1 MLNEESH
8 KSEISALINSAFV
21 SEETLRGLFE
31 AKVSSLNTSIT
42 AILPMLD
49 MESRALNGILDGTKK
64 MVDFTN
70 LIKVANFLQVP
81 LARVVEL
88 FAAALETNFSTG
100 PVTVEKIK
108 FIKDNFDLAALR
120 KAGLIDTISDFR
132 HIEQRLML
140 RLGLKSIFDYKK
152 PDNHVAFSAGI
163 LQPKNDLS
171 RSVWIRAA
179 MNLFAELESTYDFNR
194 QGLIEFIPLIRWHST
209 NVEQGLVEVVKSL
222 YKLGVTV
229 IYQPSMPSLRLR
241 GATMAV
247 YNKPCI
253 VLTDLMGFY
262 STLWFALC
270 HEIYHILFDWPDIES
285 NTYHTTEDGDD
296 IPLLV
301 KERDRRADEFARSF
315 LFSKDKT
322 AKITPYLYD
331 ARYISEVAEDNQV
344 HPSIIYLFLAFDNK
358 SGKKYWAKARE
369 MSPPIEA
376 AVSRLTVPWEEELSW
391 EKIEVLKKDIYN

>member
-1 MLNEESH
+1 MPNEESH
-8 KSEISALINSAFV
+8 KFEINALINSAFV
-21 SEETLRGLFE
+21 PKETLRGMFE
-31 AKVSSLNTSIT
+31 AKLSALDTSVT
-42 AILPMLD
+42 AILPVLD

-70 LIKVANFLQVP
+70 LIKIANFLQVP
-81 LARVVEL
+81 LTRVVEL
-88 FAAALETNFSTG
+88 FAAALEANFSTG
-100 PVTVEKIK
+100 PVTVEKVQ

-120 KAGLIDTISDFR
+120 KARLIDTITDFR
-132 HIEQRLML
+132 HIEQRLLL

-179 MNLFAELESTYDFNR
+179 MNLFEELENPYDFNR

-209 NVEQGLVEVVKSL
+209 NVELGLVDVVKTL

-229 IYQPSMPSLRLR
+229 IYQPPMPSLQLR

-253 VLTDLMGFY
+253 VLTDIMGFY
-262 STLWFALC
+262 GTLWFALC
-270 HEIYHILFDWPDIES
+270 HEIFHVLFDWPDIEANS
-285 NTYHTTEDGDD
+285 YHATEDGDD
-296 IPLLV
+296 IPLTV
-301 KERDRRADEFARSF
+301 KEKDRRADDFARSF
-315 LFSKDKT
+315 LFSKEKSAGVDR
-322 AKITPYLYD
+322 YLYD
-331 ARYISEVAEDNQV
+331 RHYIADLAADSQV
-344 HPSIIYLFLAFDNK
+344 HESIIYLFLAYDNK
-358 SGKKYWAKARE
+358 SSKKFWARARE
-369 MSPPIEA
+369 MSPPVEV

-391 EKIEVLKKDIYN
+391 EKIEVLKNDIYN

>member
-1 MLNEESH
+1 MPNEESH
-8 KSEISALINSAFV
+8 KSEINALINSAFV
-21 SEETLRGLFE
+21 PKDTLRSLFE
-31 AKVSSLNTSIT
+31 AKVSSLDTSIT

-49 MESRALNGILDGTKK
+49 MESRALNGILDGSKK

-70 LIKVANFLQVP
+70 LIKIANFMQVP
-81 LARVVEL
+81 LTRVVEL

-100 PVTVEKIK
+100 PVTVEKIQ

-120 KAGLIDTISDFR
+120 KAGFIDTISDFR
-132 HIEQRLML
+132 HIEQRLVL
-140 RLGLKSIFDYKK
+140 RLGLKSIFDYQK

-179 MNLFAELESTYDFNR
+179 MNLFTELENPYDFNR

-209 NVEQGLVEVVKSL
+209 NVEQGLVDVVKSL
-222 YKLGVTV
+222 YRLGVTV
-229 IYQPSMPSLRLR
+229 IYQPSIPSLQLR

-253 VLTDLMGFY
+253 VLTDLIGFY
-262 STLWFALC
+262 GTLWYALC
-270 HEIYHILFDWPDIES
+270 HEIFHVLFDWADIEA

-296 IPLLV
+296 IPLTV
-301 KERDRRADEFARSF
+301 KERDRKADDFARSF
-315 LFSKDKT
+315 LFSKDK
-322 AKITPYLYD
+322 AAGIDRYLYD
-331 ARYISEVAEDNQV
+331 THYIAELAEDNQV

-358 SGKKYWAKARE
+358 SGKKYWARARE
-369 MSPPIEA
+369 MSPPVEA
-376 AVSRLTVPWEEELSW
+376 AVSRLTVPWDEELSW
-391 EKIEVLKKDIYN
+391 ERIEVLKKDIYN